1 MFFRTLRVVCV
12 LLERVSV
19 RVCAHK
25 GAHTRPL
32 TARVNLCCAFQAD
45 GALEEAQHNKLQ
57 MVCDKL
63 MLQEGES
70 FLDIGC
76 GYDRKRGPSDFECVC
91 LRG

>member
-1 MFFRTLRVVCV
+1 MFFRTLRIVCV

-19 RVCAHK
+19 RGCAHK
-25 GAHTRPL
+25 RPL

-76 GYDRKRGPSDFECVC
+76 GYDMERGPSDFECVC